1 MELFKVN
8 AGLYQANCNPNV
20 RYIVNQGGT
29 GSGKTYCIMQRLV
42 ALSMERAGIIIT
54 VAGQDLPNLKVG
66 AIRDTL
72 HIIGSN
78 SYLSGWFEHNKS
90 DNTFTGSNG
99 SLIEFKS
106 YADEQDAK
114 SGKRD
119 YLFVNEANGM
129 QFSVFWQLQIRT
141 RNQVFIDYNPSARF
155 WVHDNIINS
164 NDCALVISDHRGN
177 QFLPEDMH
185 REIENIEDPELWKVY
200 ARGLTGKLTGLVFPN
215 FNIVDTGQ
223 YPTDQVTKVRVFGLD
238 FGFSQDYCALEEVR
252 LAHGQLWIN
261 ERIYSRGYTN
271 ADIAE
276 ECKRQGI
283 TRRDLIVADQAEPK
297 SIQELKNAGLWVVP
311 CIKGNDSITY
321 GIDLMR
327 RYTINVTRR
336 SSGIINEFKQYK
348 WALDRDGN
356 PTNKPI
362 DRYNHGVDSC
372 RYAVTYKLGYNQRQ
386 HAGVVRAQLFRLD
399 RYGY

>member
-8 AGLYQANCNPNV
+8 KELYIANCNRDV

-29 GSGKTYCIMQRLV
+29 GSGKTYCIMQRLI
-42 ALSMERAGIIIT
+42 ALSMEQVGIIIT

-72 HIIGSN
+72 HIIGGN

-90 DNTFTGSNG
+90 DNTFTGKNS
-99 SLIEFKS
+99 SIIEFKS

-141 RNQVFIDYNPSARF
+141 RDQVFIDYNPSARF
-155 WVHDNIINS
+155 WVHDNIIGGS
-164 NDCALVISDHRGN
+164 DCALVISDHRGN
-177 QFLPEDMH
+177 LFLPEDMH
-185 REIENIEDPELWKVY
+185 REIEGISDPELWKVY
-200 ARGLTGKLTGLVFPN
+200 ARGMTGKLTGLVFPT
-215 FNIVDTGQ
+215 FNIIDAAQ
-223 YPTDQVTKVRVFGLD
+223 YPTDAETKMRALGLD

-252 LAHGQLWIN
+252 LAHGQLWID

-271 ADIAE
+271 TDIVE
-276 ECKRQGI
+276 ECRRQGI
-283 TRRDLIVADQAEPK
+283 TRRDLIIADQAEPK
-297 SIQELKNAGLWVVP
+297 SIQELKNAGLWVLP
-311 CIKGNDSITY
+311 CTKGRDSITF
-321 GIDLMR
+321 GIDLMK

-336 SSGIINEFKQYK
+336 STGIINELKQYK
-348 WALDRDGN
+348 WQVDRDGN
-356 PTNKPI
+356 PTNQPI
-362 DRYNHGVDSC
+362 DRYNHGIDSC
-372 RYAVTYKLGYNQRQ
+372 RYAITYMKGQERHRPGSVRTHIIKLY
-386 HAGVVRAQLFRLD
+386 
-399 RYGY
+399 